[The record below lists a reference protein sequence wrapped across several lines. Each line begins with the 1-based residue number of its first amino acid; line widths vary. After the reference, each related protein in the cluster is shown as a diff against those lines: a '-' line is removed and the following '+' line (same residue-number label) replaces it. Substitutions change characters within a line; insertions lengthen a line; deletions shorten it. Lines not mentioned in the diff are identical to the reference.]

1 MIHTGERPYRC
12 EFCNQS
18 FIQVL
23 AIFTSDR
30 ILLPSSLDTF
40 NKFPFLTTNLAS
52 FFQLT
57 ACKTHIQKRHG
68 VVIPKG
74 QGPKTFFAKNY
85 PQTQKTS
92 PQGSEQEQEVV
103 E

>member
-1 MIHTGERPYRC
+1 MWI
-12 EFCNQS
+12 
-18 FIQVL
+18 FISESN
-23 AIFTSDR
+23 FM
-30 ILLPSSLDTF
+30 LPL
-40 NKFPFLTTNLAS
+40 
-52 FFQLT
+52 QLT

-103 E
+103 EFQQAQKILPQIIEGEQVVVE